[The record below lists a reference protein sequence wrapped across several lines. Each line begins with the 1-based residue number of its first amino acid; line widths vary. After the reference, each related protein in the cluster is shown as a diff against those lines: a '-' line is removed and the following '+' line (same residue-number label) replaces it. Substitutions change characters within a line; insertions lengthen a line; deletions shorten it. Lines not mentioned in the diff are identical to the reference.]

1 VDSYFQKIKNSGVQW
16 PIMNKT
22 KRFALSII
30 ASFILNGCVS
40 LDSKLESEFA
50 EIKQGPRGAPY
61 KSITDFSA
69 SLRCM
74 DDLMLSKNVSNI
86 PVMIEDVEDKT
97 DAIKM
102 GVRDM
107 LISAVSEM
115 TFKSHGIKLILY
127 GKDSGNLISFL
138 KAANNNK
145 VYESVPLYDI
155 QGSISQFDKGVIS
168 ADASVGLFARRDGG
182 FGAARGSSLSV
193 VALDLNVVKTA
204 DMSVVPGVS
213 SKNSVAI
220 FQRGDS
226 LDADASI
233 SKFGVYFDI
242 NLNRNEGQAQAVRS
256 LVELAA
262 VEIVGKLTRVSYEQ
276 CLK

>member
-1 VDSYFQKIKNSGVQW
+1 MKKSKMFTLGVM
-16 PIMNKT
+16 IC
-22 KRFALSII
+22 FVLS
-30 ASFILNGCVS
+30 GCVN
-40 LDSKLESEFA
+40 LNSKLQGEFE
-50 EIKQGPRGAPY
+50 EIKKGPSGAPY
-61 KSITDFSA
+61 KSVTGFSD

-74 DDLMLSKNVSNI
+74 DDLMLSNNIRDI
-86 PVMIEDVEDKT
+86 PVMVEDVEDKT
-97 DAIKM
+97 DAVKM

-145 VYESVPLYDI
+145 VYEAVPLYDI
-155 QGSISQFDKGVIS
+155 QGSISQFDKGVVS
-168 ADASVGLFARRDGG
+168 ADASVGLFARSDGG

-233 SKFGVYFDI
+233 NKFGIYFDI

>member
-1 VDSYFQKIKNSGVQW
+1 MQ
-16 PIMNKT
+16 KT
-22 KRFALSII
+22 KMFILSLMALS
-30 ASFILNGCVS
+30 ILNGCTS

-50 EIKQGPRGAPY
+50 EIKKGPSGAPY
-61 KSITDFSA
+61 KSVTGFSD
-69 SLRCM
+69 SLSCM
-74 DDLMLSKNVSNI
+74 DDVLLSKNVHDI
-86 PVMIEDVEDKT
+86 PVMVEDVEDKT
-97 DAIKM
+97 DAVKM
-102 GVRDM
+102 GIRDM
-107 LISAVSEM
+107 LVSAVSEM

-145 VYESVPLYDI
+145 IYEELPLYDI
-155 QGSISQFDKGVIS
+155 QGSISQFDKGVVS
-168 ADASVGLFARRDGG
+168 TDASVGLFARSDGG
-182 FGAARGSSLSV
+182 FGASRGSSLSV
-193 VALDLNVVKTA
+193 VALDLNVVRTG

-220 FQRGDS
+220 FQKGDS
-226 LDADASI
+226 LDADAAI
-233 SKFGVYFDI
+233 SKFGIYFDI

-262 VEIVGKLTRVSYEQ
+262 VEIVGKLTKVPYEQ

>member
-1 VDSYFQKIKNSGVQW
+1 MQ
-16 PIMNKT
+16 KT
-22 KRFALSII
+22 KMFILSLMALS
-30 ASFILNGCVS
+30 ILNGCTS
-40 LDSKLESEFA
+40 LDSKLETEFA
-50 EIKQGPRGAPY
+50 EIKKGPSGAPY
-61 KSITDFSA
+61 KSVTGFSD

-74 DDLMLSKNVSNI
+74 DDLLLSKNVHDI
-86 PVMIEDVEDKT
+86 PVMVEDVEDKT
-97 DAIKM
+97 ESIKM

-107 LISAVSEM
+107 LVSAVSEM

-145 VYESVPLYDI
+145 VYEELPLYDI
-155 QGSISQFDKGVIS
+155 QGSISQFDKGVVS
-168 ADASVGLFARRDGG
+168 TDASVGLFARRDGG
-182 FGAARGSSLSV
+182 LGASRGSSLSV
-193 VALDLNVVKTA
+193 VALDLNVVKTG

-220 FQRGDS
+220 FQKGDS

-233 SKFGVYFDI
+233 SKFGIYFDI

-262 VEIVGKLTRVSYEQ
+262 VEIVGKLTKVPYEQ

>member
-1 VDSYFQKIKNSGVQW
+1 MKNIKFFS
-16 PIMNKT
+16 IMACA
-22 KRFALSII
+22 ALLYGC
-30 ASFILNGCVS
+30 ASVESRLE
-40 LDSKLESEFA
+40 DKLASEFA
-50 EIKQGPRGAPY
+50 EMKQGPNGGPY
-61 KSITDFSA
+61 KSITNFSD
-69 SLRCM
+69 SLSCM
-74 DDLMLSKNVSNI
+74 DRLMLAKNIRNI
-86 PVMIEDVEDKT
+86 PVMVEDIDDKT
-97 DAIKM
+97 EAVKT

-107 LISAVSEM
+107 LVSAISEM
-115 TFKSHGIKLILY
+115 THKSHGIKLILY

-145 VYESVPLYDI
+145 VYENLPWYDI
-155 QGSISQFDKGVIS
+155 QGSISQFDKGVTS
-168 ADASVGLFARRDGG
+168 VDASIGLFARRHGG
-182 FGAARGSSLSV
+182 LGAARGSSLSV
-193 VALDLNVVKTA
+193 VALDLNVVSTK

-233 SKFGVYFDI
+233 NKFGVYFDI
-242 NLNRNEGQAQAVRS
+242 NLSRNEGQAQAVRS

-262 VEIVGKLTRVSYEQ
+262 VEIVGKLTRVPYEQ

>member
-1 VDSYFQKIKNSGVQW
+1 MSRYMKNIKNVFIIVCVSIVSGCASVDS
-16 PIMNKT
+16 
-22 KRFALSII
+22 RLE
-30 ASFILNGCVS
+30 
-40 LDSKLESEFA
+40 DKLESEFA
-50 EIKQGPRGAPY
+50 EIKQGPNGAPY
-61 KSITDFSA
+61 KNVTSFSD
-69 SLRCM
+69 SLSCM
-74 DDLMLSKNVSNI
+74 DRLMLARNIRDI
-86 PVMIEDVEDKT
+86 PVMVEDIDDKT
-97 DAIKM
+97 EAVKT

-107 LISAVSEM
+107 LVSAISEM
-115 TFKSHGIKLILY
+115 TYRSHGIKLILY

-145 VYESVPLYDI
+145 VYESLPLYDI
-155 QGSISQFDKGVIS
+155 QGSISQFDKGVTS
-168 ADASVGLFARRDGG
+168 VDASIGLFARRDGG
-182 FGAARGSSLSV
+182 LGASRGSSLSV
-193 VALDLNVVKTA
+193 VALDLNIVSTK

-233 SKFGVYFDI
+233 NKFGVYFDI

-262 VEIVGKLTRVSYEQ
+262 VEIVGKLTQVPYEQ
-276 CLK
+276 CLKN